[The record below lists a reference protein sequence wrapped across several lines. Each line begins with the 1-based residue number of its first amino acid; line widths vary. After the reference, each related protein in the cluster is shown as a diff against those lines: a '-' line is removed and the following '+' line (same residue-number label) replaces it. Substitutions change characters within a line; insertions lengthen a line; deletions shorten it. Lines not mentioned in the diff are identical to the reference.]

1 MLQSCTLY
9 CSPRVSILGL
19 ERRSADL
26 QERRRRHMN
35 EQVRKYL
42 GSFRVKELQ
51 AVLEQL
57 GLSRTGRKNELL
69 QRIWT
74 YGGLS
79 FGNSSR

>member
-1 MLQSCTLY
+1 
-9 CSPRVSILGL
+9 
-19 ERRSADL
+19 
-26 QERRRRHMN
+26 MN
-35 EQVRKYL
+35 EQVRRYL